1 MQGTTGD
8 IEWPRLALMYWP
20 RIQWLRSEADANDAA
35 AEIRT
40 ALDRSPPTNAELCAV
55 LRWMAGPEGRQ
66 ERDPSL
72 RELIRAV
79 FICRKEQR
87 ESGRGPGGADC
98 ALCHDGWATLWPDW
112 REGWTAGDYQAAPDI
127 GVPCLCAKGHAR
139 AATYAA
145 RFGQDVR
152 LVVGAE
158 DATMPL
164 RDAQESAA
172 RQSRACAAAMPNM
185 PLTGS
190 KQPEKGPA

>member
-1 MQGTTGD
+1 MTTTNP
-8 IEWPRLALMYWP
+8 EWPRLLLANWP
-20 RIQWLRSEADANDAA
+20 RCQWARDPDLASAELIRALYRGTAA
-35 AEIRT
+35 ATPAES
-40 ALDRSPPTNAELCAV
+40 DRRNAELCDAI
-55 LRWMAGPEGRQ
+55 RWMAGPEGRQ
-66 ERDPSL
+66 EKDPSL

-79 FICRKEQR
+79 FITRKEQR

-139 AATYAA
+139 AATYAG

-158 DATMPL
+158 ERTIPL
-164 RDAQESAA
+164 RAAQEQAA
-172 RQSRACAAAMPNM
+172 RQGRGMVAAMADAGKEPI
-185 PLTGS
+185 
-190 KQPEKGPA
+190 A

>member
-1 MQGTTGD
+1 
-8 IEWPRLALMYWP
+8 MYWP
-20 RIQWLRSEADANDAA
+20 RTTWLRSADDCDLAA

-66 ERDPSL
+66 EKDPSL

-139 AATYAA
+139 AATYAG

-158 DATMPL
+158 ERTIPL
-164 RDAQESAA
+164 RLAQEQAA
-172 RQSRACAAAMPNM
+172 RQGRGMVAAMAEA
-185 PLTGS
+185 GRGR
-190 KQPEKGPA
+190 E